1 MEVSQS
7 ERLDLEI
14 FDLILTKGP
23 ITVYL
28 ASKESEIS
36 LTTIH
41 RHFKQMEKN
50 QTIKIYRE
58 EPHPSGNPKK
68 LYGPTVNGILKASS
82 DFEEIRKKFDAIFE
96 KWLNEKPFVKE
107 IIDGFGFNDDFIKQN
122 PQEIIKN
129 CKKYMRFFID
139 AYELANDDEVLDENI
154 LDVGF
159 LLLGKKNPKEYYERI
174 KELYETIPSF
184 PKQFNEFF
192 LGMFVMF
199 GALQGRKD
207 FEKLLYMG
215 FDVQDKAAKAAI

>member
-68 LYGPTVNGILKASS
+68 LYGPTIDGILKACS

-96 KWLNEKPFVKE
+96 KWLKQKPFVKE
-107 IIDGFGFNDDFIKQN
+107 VKDVLGYEEDFINQN
-122 PQEIIKN
+122 PKEIIKN
-129 CKKYMRFFID
+129 CKKFMRFFNE
-139 AYELANDDEVLDENI
+139 AFELTNDEEFLEENI
-154 LDVGF
+154 VDIGF
-159 LLLGKKNPKEYYERI
+159 LLLGKKNPKKYYEI
-174 KELYETIPSF
+174 TKELYETIPNF
-184 PKQFNEFF
+184 KKNLDVFI
-192 LGMFVMF
+192 LGMF
-199 GALQGRKD
+199 AIYAAIYGRKD
-207 FEKLLYMG
+207 VEKRLYEM
-215 FDVQDKAAKAAI
+215 FDAQDKAAKTAI